1 MNFKKFLSTTTVT
14 VILVPLN
21 ENNSKLQMCKV
32 TKAKMEMGQKQ
43 VLDREEHKIVI
54 LSPWEEMVVIRGF
67 ISEADWM
74 ITS

>member
-1 MNFKKFLSTTTVT
+1 MVTTNKKS
-14 VILVPLN
+14 IIDIYIK
-21 ENNSKLQMCKV
+21 ERKESKYKKISIKSQG

-67 ISEADWM
+67 ISEAD
-74 ITS
+74 

>member
-1 MNFKKFLSTTTVT
+1 
-14 VILVPLN
+14 
-21 ENNSKLQMCKV
+21 MCKV